1 MTEKIGFELVKDCL
15 ETKFKRMIE
24 SEVIPAL
31 DLKDGAIAKNAV
43 GHYKAFTIKAS
54 DNEIV
59 IVLNQRD
66 DGDLTYEGEYK
77 NINGAWKI
85 I

>member
-1 MTEKIGFELVKDCL
+1 MSEKIGFELVKDCL
-15 ETKFKRMIE
+15 ENKFKRVIE
-24 SEVIPAL
+24 GEVIPAL
-31 DLKDGAIAKNAV
+31 DLKDGAIARNPV
-43 GHYKAFTIKAS
+43 GYYKAFTSKAS

-59 IVLNQRD
+59 VVLNQFD
-66 DGDLTYEGEYK
+66 DGDLSYEGEYK